1 MEKFLGIVVLGISLI
16 FLNSCAKP
24 TVVDVVMP
32 EDEQL
37 NCEQLRDG
45 FSETRR
51 FKQEA
56 EVVKEVNTGGNMTR
70 TLLFWPALLKTIHN
84 ADVAIRAAND
94 RAYHLINIMKN
105 KNCKDTDKL
114 YSELTK
120 TSSNIISYE
129 IIRLDKLYKSGVL
142 TKEEFEQAKKRVL
155 SP

>member
-1 MEKFLGIVVLGISLI
+1 MKKLLGILVLGLSLI
-16 FLNSCAKP
+16 LLNSCAKP

-120 TSSNIISYE
+120 TSSVIISYE
-129 IIRLDKLYKSGVL
+129 IIRLEKLYKSGAL

>member
-1 MEKFLGIVVLGISLI
+1 MKKLLGILVIGCGIVL
-16 FLNSCAKP
+16 LNSCAKP

-70 TLLFWPALLKTIHN
+70 TLLFWPALLKTILN

-94 RAYHLINIMKN
+94 RAY
-105 KNCKDTDKL
+105 
-114 YSELTK
+114 
-120 TSSNIISYE
+120 
-129 IIRLDKLYKSGVL
+129 
-142 TKEEFEQAKKRVL
+142 Q
-155 SP
+155 